1 MVNFKRDH
9 KNWCRTCTPF
19 EKGLRRYFH
28 WEESEKVS
36 TDVEHILHLRR
47 SWEGISIWEGW
58 IFSNI
63 LIWEGIE
70 KVFFLRRTWE
80 AWNYYRVVEMDLRR
94 WDGSEKEMY
103 PPNFRALLLGWLSS
117 ARQKLSQLKSH
128 VTPYKFNSSHWL
140 KLQHSDWKAN
150 LVKDFFLQIN
160 FPPMRALKFITGHM
174 IFKLSYNQIYQL
186 KTT

>member
-1 MVNFKRDH
+1 MVNFIRDH

-19 EKGLRRYFH
+19 EKELRRYFYWEEFEKELRRYFH

-70 KVFFLRRTWE
+70 KVFLLRRTWE

-103 PPNFRALLLGWLSS
+103 PPANIGVLSGLGARVAPMVLLLRCLNCSY
-117 ARQKLSQLKSH
+117 L
-128 VTPYKFNSSHWL
+128 
-140 KLQHSDWKAN
+140 N
-150 LVKDFFLQIN
+150 LF
-160 FPPMRALKFITGHM
+160 
-174 IFKLSYNQIYQL
+174 
-186 KTT
+186 

>member
-1 MVNFKRDH
+1 MVNFIRDH

-19 EKGLRRYFH
+19 EKELRRYFYWEEFEKELRRYFH

-103 PPNFRALLLGWLSS
+103 PPVWAELAVLGST
-117 ARQKLSQLKSH
+117 R
-128 VTPYKFNSSHWL
+128 T
-140 KLQHSDWKAN
+140 
-150 LVKDFFLQIN
+150 
-160 FPPMRALKFITGHM
+160 ALKFKYANTHTIQCMG
-174 IFKLSYNQIYQL
+174 Q
-186 KTT
+186 

>member
-1 MVNFKRDH
+1 MSTMAVFGLLWFSNFIRDH
-9 KNWCRTCTPF
+9 KNWCRTCTSF
-19 EKGLRRYFH
+19 EKELRRYFH

-36 TDVEHILHLRR
+36 SDVEHILHLRR

-103 PPNFRALLLGWLSS
+103 PPLNWPCGRRPDPMPNVYGKLNEFEWFRIQVLEKNKSS
-117 ARQKLSQLKSH
+117 DN
-128 VTPYKFNSSHWL
+128 T
-140 KLQHSDWKAN
+140 
-150 LVKDFFLQIN
+150 I
-160 FPPMRALKFITGHM
+160 
-174 IFKLSYNQIYQL
+174 
-186 KTT
+186 

>member
-1 MVNFKRDH
+1 MVNFIRNH

-19 EKGLRRYFH
+19 EKELRRYFH

-47 SWEGISIWEGW
+47 SWEGISIWECW

-70 KVFFLRRTWE
+70 KVFLLRRTWE
-80 AWNYYRVVEMDLRR
+80 AWNYYREVEMDLRR

-103 PPNFRALLLGWLSS
+103 PPEKSTQTHDYLFVFVVPYVPENYSS
-117 ARQKLSQLKSH
+117 SIIWA
-128 VTPYKFNSSHWL
+128 V
-140 KLQHSDWKAN
+140 QHMFTEI
-150 LVKDFFLQIN
+150 LFL
-160 FPPMRALKFITGHM
+160 
-174 IFKLSYNQIYQL
+174 
-186 KTT
+186 

>member
-1 MVNFKRDH
+1 MSTMAVFRLLWFSNFIRDH
-9 KNWCRTCTPF
+9 KNWCRTCTSF
-19 EKGLRRYFH
+19 EKELRRYFH

-70 KVFFLRRTWE
+70 KVFLLRRTWE

-103 PPNFRALLLGWLSS
+103 PPSMVCLPLYSIHSELIWQIWFGNGIIRCFFNRSNKFFHLSDQVVS
-117 ARQKLSQLKSH
+117 KPGR
-128 VTPYKFNSSHWL
+128 
-140 KLQHSDWKAN
+140 
-150 LVKDFFLQIN
+150 
-160 FPPMRALKFITGHM
+160 
-174 IFKLSYNQIYQL
+174 
-186 KTT
+186 KT

>member
-1 MVNFKRDH
+1 MRRIWEGFY
-9 KNWCRTCTPF
+9 WCKTYTPF
-19 EKGLRRYFH
+19 EKELRRYFH

-70 KVFFLRRTWE
+70 KVFLLRRTWE

-103 PPNFRALLLGWLSS
+103 PPDYCSEI
-117 ARQKLSQLKSH
+117 
-128 VTPYKFNSSHWL
+128 
-140 KLQHSDWKAN
+140 N
-150 LVKDFFLQIN
+150 LRLEFFSENAWIGTIRL
-160 FPPMRALKFITGHM
+160 AK
-174 IFKLSYNQIYQL
+174 
-186 KTT
+186 

>member
-1 MVNFKRDH
+1 MSTMAVFGLLWFSNFIRDH
-9 KNWCRTCTPF
+9 KNWCRTCTSF
-19 EKGLRRYFH
+19 EKELRRYFH

-36 TDVEHILHLRR
+36 SDVEHILHLRR

-70 KVFFLRRTWE
+70 KVFFLRRTWK

-103 PPNFRALLLGWLSS
+103 PPFFYWNFFGLNI
-117 ARQKLSQLKSH
+117 KL
-128 VTPYKFNSSHWL
+128 
-140 KLQHSDWKAN
+140 
-150 LVKDFFLQIN
+150 
-160 FPPMRALKFITGHM
+160 FI
-174 IFKLSYNQIYQL
+174 I
-186 KTT
+186 

>member
-1 MVNFKRDH
+1 MVNFIRDH

-19 EKGLRRYFH
+19 EKELRRYFH

-47 SWEGISIWEGW
+47 SWEGFSIWEGW

-80 AWNYYRVVEMDLRR
+80 AWAYYRIVEMDLRR
-94 WDGSEKEMY
+94 WEVSEKEMY
-103 PPNFRALLLGWLSS
+103 PP
-117 ARQKLSQLKSH
+117 QKTTRFCIL
-128 VTPYKFNSSHWL
+128 
-140 KLQHSDWKAN
+140 HSLCGTHKY
-150 LVKDFFLQIN
+150 
-160 FPPMRALKFITGHM
+160 
-174 IFKLSYNQIYQL
+174 YNQIQYFSFYQRPTLPTRKTFLWPHKYICNVPIPL
-186 KTT
+186 KNLMY

>member
-1 MVNFKRDH
+1 MYSIWERAEKVFPLRRIWQGFY
-9 KNWCRTCTPF
+9 WCKTYTPF
-19 EKGLRRYFH
+19 EKELRRYFH

-70 KVFFLRRTWE
+70 KVFLLRRTWE

-103 PPNFRALLLGWLSS
+103 PPGFIG
-117 ARQKLSQLKSH
+117 QKI
-128 VTPYKFNSSHWL
+128 L
-140 KLQHSDWKAN
+140 KLWRQERRPFGPNPA
-150 LVKDFFLQIN
+150 QISI
-160 FPPMRALKFITGHM
+160 PVP
-174 IFKLSYNQIYQL
+174 
-186 KTT
+186 

>member
-1 MVNFKRDH
+1 MYISFSDAS
-9 KNWCRTCTPF
+9 PF
-19 EKGLRRYFH
+19 SNPSQLFCNISILLKSFSTGKPSQCLLKSKGFSVLKSKMDLRRYFY

-103 PPNFRALLLGWLSS
+103 PPTWIGHLNIYLILSIMLALLDKSFISPLTWSLSITNCEYL
-117 ARQKLSQLKSH
+117 ACIKI
-128 VTPYKFNSSHWL
+128 T
-140 KLQHSDWKAN
+140 DW
-150 LVKDFFLQIN
+150 
-160 FPPMRALKFITGHM
+160 
-174 IFKLSYNQIYQL
+174 Y
-186 KTT
+186 